1 MFLQKFLRACLNR
14 ELFYVHYTWLV
25 LVKKSDV
32 KEMIHRKMEG
42 KILTPNQKEIRVKGK
57 MYYQADDHAWN
68 VLRIKKEVLNSL

>member
-1 MFLQKFLRACLNR
+1 
-14 ELFYVHYTWLV
+14 